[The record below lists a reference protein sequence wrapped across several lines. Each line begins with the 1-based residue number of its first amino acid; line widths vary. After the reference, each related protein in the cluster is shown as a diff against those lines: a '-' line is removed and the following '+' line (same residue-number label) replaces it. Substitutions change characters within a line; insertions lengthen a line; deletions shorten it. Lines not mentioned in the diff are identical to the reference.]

1 MSREEAGVYFG
12 VFGFGDDP
20 SDVTKIM
27 GVEPSRSWIKGEP
40 TSYKL
45 WGVQSHSRWELRTPA
60 DPSLSLED
68 QLIALLLLLQDYK
81 AQIHEVSEKY
91 EAGICCYA
99 YYYSEFNPG
108 LHLSESIIRRLAD
121 LRLSIDFDLYFLGE
135 D

>member
-1 MSREEAGVYFG
+1 MNRDEAGVYFG

-20 SDVTKIM
+20 SIVTKIM

-40 TSYKL
+40 ISDKL
-45 WGVQSHSRWELRTPA
+45 RGVQSHSRWELRTPA

-68 QLIALLLLLQDYK
+68 QLVALLPLLKDYK
-81 AQIHEVSEKY
+81 AQIHEVSEKF
-91 EAGICCYA
+91 EAGICCHA
-99 YYYSEFNPG
+99 YYYEEFNAG
-108 LHLSESIIRRLAD
+108 LHLSEDTIRRLAD